1 MHPVTE
7 PALDRS
13 YRALLAVP
21 SLGRILLGMQIAR
34 IGQAM
39 IGVALVLFTLSTYRS
54 PALAGFVTFASI
66 FPGLLVSP
74 IAGALLDRHGRT
86 RLIVLDLLVAL
97 GSLVLIGGLSVAGL
111 LPAWLLVLIAA
122 VSSLTALLSATGL
135 RSLFPLIVPRHL
147 WERVNAV
154 DSNGYVVATILGP
167 PLAAVLVQVWG
178 GPPALVVIG
187 LLFGIAA
194 LVFLRA
200 PDPRTETASSG
211 RLLVDAWQGLVYAW
225 RNRTIR
231 GIGVSLSVLNLAGGM
246 TTIVIPL
253 IILDRLRLDAA
264 LVGLVFAVQG
274 LTGVVSGFL
283 AGRIDTRGRERPMIV
298 LPMFAMTGGVLLAL
312 PALGAEPGVGL
323 LFLVLA
329 MAWTGIVNGPLDIAL
344 FTVRQR
350 RTDPAWMGRAFAISM
365 SFNYSGF
372 PIGSALTGW
381 LVGHSLDLAI
391 IFGALACVAAS
402 LLALWLVPGE
412 DEAGPE
418 PELLADARAGSSGS

>member
-1 MHPVTE
+1 MTN

-21 SLGRILLGMQIAR
+21 SLGRILLGMQVAR

-39 IGVALVLFTLSTYRS
+39 IGVALVLFTLSAYGS

-86 RLIVLDLLVAL
+86 RLIILDLLVAL
-97 GSLVLIGGLSVAGL
+97 GSLVLIGTLSMAGL

-135 RSLFPLIVPRHL
+135 RSLFPLIVPAHL

-154 DSNGYVVATILGP
+154 DSNGYVVATIVGP
-167 PLAAVLVQVWG
+167 PLAAALVQIWG
-178 GPPALVVIG
+178 GPLALILIG
-187 LLFGIAA
+187 SLFGVAA

-200 PDPRTETASSG
+200 PDPHTATASSG

-231 GIGVSLSVLNLAGGM
+231 GIGFSLSVLNLAGGM
-246 TTIVIPL
+246 STIVIPL
-253 IILDRLRLDAA
+253 IVLERLGLDAA
-264 LVGLVFAVQG
+264 VVGAVFAAQG
-274 LTGVVSGFL
+274 LTGVVSGLL
-283 AGRIDTRGRERPMIV
+283 AGRIDTRGRERAMIV

-312 PALGAEPGVGL
+312 PALGAEPGLGV

-350 RTDPAWMGRAFAISM
+350 RTDPAWMGRAFAVSM
-365 SFNYSGF
+365 SFNYAGF

-391 IFGALACVAAS
+391 AFGALACVVAG
-402 LLALWLVPGE
+402 LLALWLIPGE
-412 DEAGPE
+412 DDAEPAPDAAVEAM
-418 PELLADARAGSSGS
+418 ARSSGS